1 MPPSST
7 PLKNWLS
14 WLLHP
19 TTPGQRH
26 DAPAPKAWVF
36 VLCAL
41 LLAAQVVARYQ
52 GLLYPEAW
60 LGVHVLA
67 GWALVLGALR
77 LAYGPGYLAS
87 WSRQTWITLGAG
99 YLFLLLF
106 WHLGRMDSYGRWVA
120 PHLPSDFPLLN
131 VMPFAYF
138 VAGAV
143 VFRLVLPSLLA
154 RPLLG
159 TGVGMLGLRR
169 PPESENRRV
178 WPLYLV
184 LYLVVLPSVVFA
196 SGTPA
201 FQARYPLARALI
213 HDGGI
218 DVREFAV
225 YAASYS
231 LVFVS
236 GEFFWRGWFAFGTER
251 DLGPHALLFALVPYV
266 CGHFGKPLPETLGAI
281 AAGTVLG
288 WLALKHRTV
297 WLGVAVHYG
306 VALSMDLL
314 AITRAGLHW
323 T

>member
-1 MPPSST
+1 M
-7 PLKNWLS
+7 

-19 TTPGQRH
+19 ATPGQRG
-26 DAPAPKAWVF
+26 DLPKPKLWVF
-36 VLCAL
+36 VVCAL
-41 LLAAQVVARYQ
+41 ALAAQVVARYR
-52 GLLYPEAW
+52 GMLFPEAW
-60 LGVHVLA
+60 LGVHVAA
-67 GWALVLGALR
+67 GWALVLAALR
-77 LAYGPGYLAS
+77 LAYGPGYLAN
-87 WSRQTWITLGAG
+87 WSRQTWVTLGAG
-99 YLFLLLF
+99 YVFLLLF

-120 PHLPSDFPLLN
+120 PHLPPDWPMLS

-143 VFRLVLPSLLA
+143 GFRLLLPAALA
-154 RPLLG
+154 RRLLG
-159 TGVGMLGLRR
+159 RGVGSLGLMR
-169 PPESENRRV
+169 PPQKETPKV
-178 WPLYLV
+178 WPLYLL
-184 LYLVVLPSVVFA
+184 LYLVVLPSVVYA

-213 HDGGI
+213 RDGGI
-218 DVREFAV
+218 DVLEFVV

-288 WLALKHRTV
+288 WLALKHRSV

-306 VALSMDLL
+306 VALTMDLL
-314 AITRAGLHW
+314 AIHQARLVWH
-323 T
+323 